1 MNDKEKFLESTKDS
15 LPHKN
20 VQIFCKNNTEKGTA
34 IDFGCGA
41 GRDTIFLL
49 KNGWN
54 VISIDKE
61 NTKALIEQNLTE
73 EEKKHLKF
81 IQSEFEDCKIEEND
95 LFVANFSI
103 PFCKKENFEQLW
115 NNIVNSITENR
126 IFYRKLLWI

>member
-1 MNDKEKFLESTKDS
+1 MNDLERFFENTKDL

-20 VQIFCKNNTEKGTA
+20 VHIFCENNTEKGIA

-41 GRDTIFLL
+41 GRDTIYLI

-61 NTKALIEQNLTE
+61 NTRTLIEQNLSE
-73 EEKKHLKF
+73 EEKRHFEFL
-81 IQSEFEDCKIEEND
+81 QSEFEYCEIEKND

-103 PFCKKENFEQLW
+103 PFCKKEYFRQLW
-115 NNIVNSITENR
+115 NNIVNSIKENR
-126 IFYRKLLWI
+126 IFYRKLLWK